1 MNERCRAMA
10 IKVGMVSLGCSKNLV
25 DSERMLYKLKQK
37 GYELVTEPGLA
48 DIAVVNTCGFIKAAK
63 EEAIETILEL
73 AALKADGTLKKIV
86 ITGCL
91 SERYREEAAELF
103 PEADAVIGIGNNKDI
118 VDILDEVMQGERVVK
133 FGSKLDAEMTGDR
146 IISTLPFFTY
156 LKIAE
161 GCSNCCTYCAIP
173 MIRGKY
179 RSVPMEDV
187 LAEAK
192 KLAENGITELV
203 LIAQDTSRYGEDL
216 YGESRLPQLL
226 KELCKI
232 EGLKWIR
239 TLYCYPERITDEL
252 LDTIA
257 EEEKLVKYLEIPI
270 QHCDGKILSAMN
282 RWGDEEKLE
291 ALFAKIRSKI
301 PNVILRTTLI
311 TGFPDESEEQF
322 NALAEFVDRVGFDR
336 LGCFPY
342 SPEEGTKAATF
353 ENQIDEDVAAHR
365 ADIIMEQQLERSYDN
380 NKKLM
385 DSELEAVVEGYDR
398 FGECF
403 FGRTALD
410 APDIDGKVFFTSE
423 KPLKIGDYVKIK
435 ITDTLDYDL
444 IGEVIE

>member
-1 MNERCRAMA
+1 MP

-25 DSERMLYKLKQK
+25 DSERMLYKLKQN
-37 GYELVTEPGLA
+37 GYQLVTEPGLA
-48 DIAVVNTCGFIKAAK
+48 DIAVVNTCGFIKSAK

-91 SERYREEAAELF
+91 TERYREEAAELF

-118 VDILDEVMQGERVVK
+118 VDILNEVMDGNRVVR

-187 LAEAK
+187 LAEARQ
-192 KLAENGITELV
+192 LAQNGITELV
-203 LIAQDTSRYGEDL
+203 VIAQDTSRYGEDI
-216 YGESRLPQLL
+216 YGESKLPQLL

-232 EGLKWIR
+232 DGLKWIR

-257 EEEKLVKYLEIPI
+257 SEEKLVKYLEIPI
-270 QHCDGKILSAMN
+270 QHCDEKILSAMN
-282 RWGDEEKLE
+282 RWGSEEKLE
-291 ALFAKIRSKI
+291 ELFARIRRKI
-301 PNVILRTTLI
+301 PDVIIRTTLI

-322 NALAEFVDRVGFDR
+322 NALAEFVDRVKFDR

-342 SPEEGTKAATF
+342 SPEEGTKAAEF
-353 ENQIDEDVAAHR
+353 PNQIDEEIAAHR

-385 DSELEAVVEGYDR
+385 DKEFEAVVEGFDR

-423 KPLKIGDYVKIK
+423 KPLTIGDYVKIK